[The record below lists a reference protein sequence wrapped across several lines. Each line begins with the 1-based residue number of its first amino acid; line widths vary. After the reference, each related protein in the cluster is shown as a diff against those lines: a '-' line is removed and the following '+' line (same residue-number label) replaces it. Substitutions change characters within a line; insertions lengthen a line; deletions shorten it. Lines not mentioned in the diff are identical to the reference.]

1 MGPLNTL
8 DALIGSSAFIE
19 DIFQELPIGIAV
31 SKTDDNHFVYINA
44 RFSEVL
50 GWPQY
55 ELSDKQAL
63 LFKIFPDDN
72 YRQTIVAKM
81 QADLK
86 TGDLALMK
94 WPSVEITTQSGEKR
108 FINVKTIPVSDK
120 SYMISTVV
128 DVTDEVMKSRALA
141 ATRNDLKKI
150 MDSSMDMIFA
160 IDTDDIIVSVN
171 AASENI
177 LGYKPNEMI
186 GKRLFD
192 FLYPP
197 DKEKTIE
204 IANMVKAGVKVTNV
218 ENHYVHKN
226 GSLVP
231 LHWSAVANPT
241 ERIRYGIARDA
252 TEIKKSRAALV
263 ESEKLYHYLFEN
275 NPVPIII
282 WDFETLQF
290 IDCNDEAT
298 RKYGYS
304 KEEFKQLTLRDIRP
318 VEDIPLIN
326 EITYSEQAYGQ
337 YERKVWR
344 HLKKNGELMYMDVQ
358 GELIDYN
365 GRRAAIV
372 IAQDVTETHYYHEL
386 DTLEKQVLEYSARN
400 EKSLKDIIGF
410 YLAGIESLHT
420 GIKCSVLEKRHD
432 KLFMLAAPN
441 LPPGFWEFPDG
452 FLIGDQ
458 NGACGTAA
466 YSKEK
471 VIIANMTADDRFKNY
486 RERIVDYPLKGC
498 WSYPV
503 MDSNNEVMA
512 TFALYC
518 FEARLP
524 SQQEEN
530 TVERA
535 THLLRIILENHRR
548 HQALQLTNERFE
560 YVMEA
565 TFDVI
570 WDWNLETNSVYY
582 SNNMQKLFGHQSGTN
597 YDNLPFFFE
606 NVHPE
611 DRERAVLYPDQVING
626 NMIHW
631 TQEYR
636 FRKANGEYANILG
649 RGIVIR
655 DENGIGKRMI
665 GAMQD
670 ISTLRKQHERL
681 TEIAL
686 INSHEIRK
694 PIASILGLIELFK
707 DIKNQ
712 NPDEQLMQHLE
723 SATQELDDV
732 IKRIINKTEDL

>member
-8 DALIGSSAFIE
+8 DALIGSNAFIE

-31 SKTDDNHFVYINA
+31 SKIDDNCFVYTNA
-44 RFSEVL
+44 RFSEVI

-55 ELSDKQAL
+55 ELTDKQAL
-63 LFKIFPDDN
+63 LLKIFPDDY

-86 TGDLALMK
+86 TGNQSAMR
-94 WPSVEITTQSGEKR
+94 WPSVEITTRSGEKR
-108 FINVKTIPVSDK
+108 FISVKSIPVSDK
-120 SYMISTVV
+120 NYTITTIM
-128 DVTDEVMKSRALA
+128 DVTDEVMKSRALE

-160 IDTDDIIVSVN
+160 IDTNDIIVSVN
-171 AASENI
+171 AASESI
-177 LGYKPNEMI
+177 LGYKPEEMI
-186 GKRLFD
+186 GKCLFD

-197 DKEKTIE
+197 DKEKTIQ
-204 IANMVKAGVKVTNV
+204 IANTVKAGLKVTNV
-218 ENHYVHKN
+218 ENHYVHKS

-231 LHWSAVANPT
+231 LHWSAVANPA
-241 ERIRYGIARDA
+241 ESIRYGIARDA

-263 ESEKLYHYLFEN
+263 ESEKLYHYLFDN

-298 RKYGYS
+298 RKYGYT

-318 VEDIPLIN
+318 VEDVPLID
-326 EITYSEQAYGQ
+326 ELIQSEQAYGEYRQ
-337 YERKVWR
+337 RVWR
-344 HLKKNGELMYMDVQ
+344 HLKKNGELMYVDVQ
-358 GELIDYN
+358 AELINYN
-365 GRRAAIV
+365 GRRASIV
-372 IAQDVTETHYYHEL
+372 IAQDITETRYYQEL

-400 EKSLKDIIGF
+400 EKPLKEIIGF
-410 YLAGIESLHT
+410 YLSGMESLHK
-420 GIKCSVLEKRHD
+420 GIQCSVLEKRNQH
-432 KLFMLAAPN
+432 LFGLAAPS
-441 LPPGFWEFPDG
+441 LPGSFWQFPDG
-452 FLIGDQ
+452 LPVADQ
-458 NGACGTAA
+458 MGACGTAA
-466 YSKEK
+466 WLKER
-471 VIIANMTADDRFKNY
+471 VIISNMITDPRLQNF
-486 RERIVDYPLKGC
+486 REIIAGYPLKSC

-503 MDSNNEVMA
+503 IDSNNEVMA

-518 FEARLP
+518 CEERTP

-535 THLLRIILENHRR
+535 THLLRIILENYHR
-548 HQALQLTNERFE
+548 HKAIKLTNERFE

-570 WDWNLETNSVYY
+570 WDWNLETNAVYY
-582 SNNMQKLFGHQSGTN
+582 SNNMQKLFGHRAGTSN
-597 YDNLPFFFE
+597 DNLPFFSE
-606 NVHPE
+606 NVHPD
-611 DRERAVLYPDQVING
+611 DRERVVLYPDQVKYG
-626 NMIHW
+626 TMIHW
-631 TQEYR
+631 THEYR
-636 FRKANGEYANILG
+636 FRKASGEYAHILD
-649 RGIVIR
+649 RGIIIR
-655 DENGIGKRMI
+655 DENGVGKRMI

-670 ISTLRKQHERL
+670 ITTLKKQHERL

-694 PIASILGLIELFK
+694 PVASILGLMQLFK
-707 DIKNQ
+707 DAKNQ
-712 NPDEQLMQHLE
+712 NPDEQLLQHLD